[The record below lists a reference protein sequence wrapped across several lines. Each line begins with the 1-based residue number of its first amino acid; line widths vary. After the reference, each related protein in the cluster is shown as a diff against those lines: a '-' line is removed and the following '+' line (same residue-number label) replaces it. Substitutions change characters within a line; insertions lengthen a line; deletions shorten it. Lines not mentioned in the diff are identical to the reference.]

1 MRKEKVLIVE
11 DELDLLD
18 LVDFNLTR
26 KGFVTAGALDGAEA
40 MEKIESFGPDL
51 VVLDL
56 MLPKVDG
63 WEICRDLKSRNKDIP
78 VIMLT
83 AKSMPEDKV
92 KGLECGADDYIT
104 KPFNIKE
111 LVIRIDNLL
120 EKKRAKDLQGMLVHE
135 MRNRLSTIG
144 CYSERLIKK
153 SGMLSS
159 EKQSA
164 YLRNLNAQV
173 AYTADLIS
181 EIGTLIDVDSGVFSL
196 KAERCDILNI
206 VTQIA
211 ESYKSAAEQKHVNI
225 EITADDAV
233 PEILANNFAVRQ
245 VFTNLIGNAVK
256 YNRENGFVGVTVK
269 VDELGIIVGIRD
281 NGIGILEGDLPF
293 IFEKGYRAGNVP
305 EGISGSGLGLYIS
318 KKLIDKLGA
327 GLTYG
332 SVKGAGSVFTVFFRT
347 NGSVH

>member
-63 WEICRDLKSRNKDIP
+63 WEICRGLKSRNKDIP

-111 LVIRIDNLL
+111 LVMKIESRL
-120 EKKRAKDLQGMLVHE
+120 EKKRG
-135 MRNRLSTIG
+135 NT
-144 CYSERLIKK
+144 
-153 SGMLSS
+153 
-159 EKQSA
+159 
-164 YLRNLNAQV
+164 
-173 AYTADLIS
+173 
-181 EIGTLIDVDSGVFSL
+181 
-196 KAERCDILNI
+196 DI
-206 VTQIA
+206 TCP
-211 ESYKSAAEQKHVNI
+211 S
-225 EITADDAV
+225 
-233 PEILANNFAVRQ
+233 
-245 VFTNLIGNAVK
+245 
-256 YNRENGFVGVTVK
+256 
-269 VDELGIIVGIRD
+269 
-281 NGIGILEGDLPF
+281 
-293 IFEKGYRAGNVP
+293 
-305 EGISGSGLGLYIS
+305 
-318 KKLIDKLGA
+318 
-327 GLTYG
+327 
-332 SVKGAGSVFTVFFRT
+332 
-347 NGSVH
+347 